1 MGTDQPQGHWSGVE
15 TGWSVVSTLIGGIVT
30 LGLLGFLADR
40 ALGTDNVLTGIGF
53 VIGAALGIYIVYVRY
68 GRGDSGS
75 D

>member
-1 MGTDQPQGHWSGVE
+1 MGTDQRQGHWSGVE

-30 LGLLGFLADR
+30 IGLLGYLADR
-40 ALGTDNVLTGIGF
+40 ALGTDDVLTGIGF
-53 VIGAALGIYIVYVRY
+53 VLGAALGIYIVYIRY